1 MSKVQDELDEYED
14 AEVIDDP
21 ELNEEL
27 EASIAEADRGE
38 FVDGDEF
45 LRRLRNGE
53 YASWPRTNP
62 SR

>member
-1 MSKVQDELDEYED
+1 MSKVRDELDEYED

-38 FVDGDEF
+38 FVDFDEMM
-45 LRRLRNGE
+45 RRLRSG
-53 YASWPRTNP
+53 T
-62 SR
+62 